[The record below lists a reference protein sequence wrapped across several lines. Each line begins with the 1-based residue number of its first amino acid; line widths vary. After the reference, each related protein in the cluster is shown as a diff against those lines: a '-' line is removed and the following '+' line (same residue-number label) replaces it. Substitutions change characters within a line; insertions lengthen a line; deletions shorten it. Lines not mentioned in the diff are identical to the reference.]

1 MLFTKLKRVIRSGFL
16 NFWRN
21 AFLSTTS
28 ILVMVITLSFIGS
41 IIFLSA
47 ILAASLDGVSRQ
59 VDLSVTFIPE
69 APSSEVLALKEDL
82 EARPD
87 VSSVKYTS
95 REEALEGFRDRHASD
110 RIILQTIDELGR
122 NPLGANL
129 TIQAYDPESY
139 QDIAAFLEPEHAL
152 GADENIIYRINFRDN
167 ELAIERLTSLIG
179 AVERFGL
186 ALTVALAFVS
196 VLITFNTVRLI
207 IYTARDEIAVMRLVG
222 ASTRYIRGPFVI
234 SGILYGLI
242 AALITLALFYP
253 MTFWLGEVTEH
264 FFIGINVFTYYLENF
279 VQIFLI
285 TVLSGIFIGGIS
297 SYMAVKRYLK
307 I

>member
-1 MLFTKLKRVIRSGFL
+1 MLFTKFKRVIRYGFL

-21 AFLSTTS
+21 AFISTTS
-28 ILVMVITLSFIGS
+28 VLVMVITLLFIGS

-47 ILAASLDGVSRQ
+47 ILTASLDGVRDQ

-69 APSSEVLALKEDL
+69 APTAEVLALKEEL

-87 VSSVKYTS
+87 VMTVKYTT
-95 REEALEGFRDRHASD
+95 REEVLEDFRARHAGNNV
-110 RIILQTIDELGR
+110 ILQTIDELGR
-122 NPLGANL
+122 NPFGANL
-129 TIQAYDPESY
+129 TIQAHNPESY
-139 QDIAAFLEPEHAL
+139 QDIAVFLEPEPAL
-152 GADENIIYRINFRDN
+152 GAGESIIYRINFKDN
-167 ELAIERLTSLIG
+167 ELAISRLTSLIG

-196 VLITFNTVRLI
+196 VLITFNTIRLI

-234 SGILYGLI
+234 SGVLYGII
-242 AALITLALFYP
+242 AALITLAIFYP
-253 MTFWLGEVTEH
+253 LTFWLGEVTEN
-264 FFIGINVFTYYLENF
+264 FFIGLNVFNYYLENF
-279 VQIFLI
+279 LQIFLL
-285 TVLSGIFIGGIS
+285 TTLSGIFIGGVS